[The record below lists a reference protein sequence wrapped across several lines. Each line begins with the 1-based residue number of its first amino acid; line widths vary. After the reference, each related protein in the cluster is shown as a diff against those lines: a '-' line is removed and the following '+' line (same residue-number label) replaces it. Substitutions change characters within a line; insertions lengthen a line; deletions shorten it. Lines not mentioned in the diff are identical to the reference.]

1 MKFVINRASMYV
13 DEQPCPEAYPEALI
27 RTFKYRGKII
37 TDKVNRWVIEIDTM
51 EDLQKITDDNS
62 KKFVIDFNKYSDDDI
77 YPSIIIYDDWI
88 E

>member
-1 MKFVINRASMYV
+1 MKFTIDRASMYV
-13 DEQPCPEAYPEALI
+13 DEQPCREAYPETVN
-27 RTFKYRGKII
+27 RTFKCRSKTI
-37 TDKVNRWVIEIDTM
+37 TDEVIRWFIEIDTM

-77 YPSIIIYDDWI
+77 YPSITIYDDWI